1 MATIV
6 YTIQDF
12 ENIKWAGATA
22 NANASANS
30 SANATTNANVS
41 CTFTLP
47 QETIDLI
54 LSLTEQVG
62 SPTYIKTPIFSNNGS
77 VDGVV
82 NGVGSRSDKIAYK
95 KKRRP
100 VEEINPGDWETL
112 RSFQK
117 TEFVKK
123 EGVDKDIDGIRLLI
137 NKLTEKTYDK
147 IIEKLFV
154 ILDELKDNESYD
166 TECINK
172 IGYAIFNMATS
183 NKFNSNVYAKL
194 SSELQSRYDFMTDI
208 ITFNINEFMKM
219 FKDMEFVSPDE
230 NYDKFCEMNII
241 NEKRRSMSLFLVNLF
256 KNKVITLDFVFENIK
271 NVQNMLIDEDT
282 MLNHTMV
289 GIVDEL
295 AENLYILL
303 TNIPVHTLNTYNGWS
318 TVYNNIVKIKSID
331 TKQYIGVSSKT
342 KFKHMDILD
351 KLDK

>member
-1 MATIV
+1 MATAKEIFDRQMAEKR
-6 YTIQDF
+6 YQ
-12 ENIKWAGATA
+12 NQAT
-22 NANASANS
+22 NFRNYSEGG
-30 SANATTNANVS
+30 T
-41 CTFTLP
+41 
-47 QETIDLI
+47 
-54 LSLTEQVG
+54 G
-62 SPTYIKTPIFSNNGS
+62 SPTRKAKYSLSQVFDDSGETLTETNIDEDGSETKVVKKTPSG
-77 VDGVV
+77 
-82 NGVGSRSDKIAYK
+82 
-95 KKRRP
+95 
-100 VEEINPGDWETL
+100 
-112 RSFQK
+112 
-117 TEFVKK
+117 
-123 EGVDKDIDGIRLLI
+123 LL
-137 NKLTEKTYDK
+137 
-147 IIEKLFV
+147 
-154 ILDELKDNESYD
+154 DNESYD

-351 KLDK
+351 KLDNHGHSSILLLNRKVLSELEQHHENKIIVHAEFPQGATLNLNKSSVNFFK